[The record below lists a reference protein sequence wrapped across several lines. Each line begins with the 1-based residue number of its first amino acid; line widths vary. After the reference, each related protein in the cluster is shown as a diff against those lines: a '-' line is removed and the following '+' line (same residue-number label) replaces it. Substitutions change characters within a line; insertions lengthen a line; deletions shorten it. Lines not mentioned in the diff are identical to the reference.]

1 MYKKIR
7 TYTKT
12 PYLMVKKMLS
22 GIKEV
27 FFSDFSCT
35 HRRMRVYI
43 YMDATLLQRRHK
55 DHKRFEFFS
64 MYQKLAPALIT
75 GIIKTILNILLVQIL
90 LNCEV
95 NFAYN

>member
-27 FFSDFSCT
+27 FFRISAVRTGVCA
-35 HRRMRVYI
+35 YI

-90 LNCEV
+90 LNCEM